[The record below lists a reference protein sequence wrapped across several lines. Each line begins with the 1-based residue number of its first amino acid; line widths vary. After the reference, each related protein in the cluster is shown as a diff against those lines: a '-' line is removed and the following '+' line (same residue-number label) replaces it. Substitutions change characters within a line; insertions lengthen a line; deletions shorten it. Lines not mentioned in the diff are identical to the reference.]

1 MGHVRLVW
9 CGVDRQKLVNT
20 ANMLDNNCSTEA
32 VRRRGQGAFATVLV
46 LLGLG
51 LQTQAADIKTG
62 LKAYWNFDTKSA
74 KDSVG
79 IYDGTETGSA
89 PVAYVA
95 GKGGFGQALVLD
107 GTDQYVEITGGEP
120 DDMAFTG
127 GSMSI
132 AGWFKVGTFD
142 KQWQALVAKGEGT
155 SWRVARRGGE
165 TGMAQ
170 AGGVGEGPAG
180 GAVDDGQWHQ
190 FVAISDVDAV
200 NFGTALYIDG
210 VQYTMNAS
218 APALA
223 ANGKRMMIGGNP
235 DSAGRNWSGEID
247 DVAVWDRVL
256 TEAEVTLL
264 YNKGAG
270 TPLSSLLGS
279 GPADTDK
286 DGMPDDWENQ
296 YGLNP
301 NDASDAA
308 KDANGNGISNLDE
321 YKLGLNPR
329 DVAKPTILSTKVT
342 ASFDTVIVTFSK
354 PLDAATA
361 TNVANYT
368 ITPALAVSAASLSK
382 GSVVTLTT
390 AKQTPGATAYTLK
403 VSNVKDVNGWTIA
416 ANSASSFYSYI
427 LTKSGMLKFSYWG
440 NISGAAPVDNLY
452 SDPRYPATP
461 DLVLGTFSFNSRD
474 AFPDD
479 SHENYG
485 ATIEGYITPAEAG
498 DYRFFLYSD
507 DSSQFF
513 LSTDD
518 KEANLQQVAEETG
531 CCNNFTEPDSPRT
544 SEPIALKAGTKY
556 FARLAYKEGG
566 GGDYGQ
572 VAWRKSTD
580 TTPAGSL
587 KPIAGKYLSSAVDLP
602 APAEGLFLTQTPAP
616 NATKVSP
623 VTSVT
628 IVHADGKTPWA
639 STNVTLKIDGNI
651 VAHTFTKDGT
661 LATIVYTPSSL
672 LASKTKHIVSLG
684 YSDPGAKAATLD
696 WTFETSAY
704 SGPVK
709 DAVKGYNA
717 LVLGSAVQ
725 TADKGGAS
733 GTVGDIAVDLTSKG
747 GPLQVVDAGF
757 LAAVNAAT
765 AANELSVSLWIK
777 KYDIADSSA
786 FWFSSPSQSRVFQ
799 AHTPWSNANIYFDTA
814 GCCDGATQRIN
825 AGIDTFPGYSGD
837 VTWWNNWRSY
847 VFTKK
852 ADHKQVWVDGQLF
865 LEGDNTG
872 ALSSDIN
879 QFMIGSDNAGG
890 GLMHGLVDDVAVY
903 SKALVAADIAALK
916 AGTKPTAL
924 PASAGLIAD
933 WDFNTAP
940 AGNAGLAV
948 GLVSAWSFDGNLND
962 GVGVHNGTA
971 KGTRPVSYV
980 AGRDGFGQAIKLNG
994 IVGGV
999 TNTDQYIDITGG
1011 NPADLDFAK
1020 GSVSIAGWFKVGGF
1034 DHDWQALISKGEGSS
1049 YRIARRGSAGTIAY
1063 AGGVGEG
1070 ADDVPAVNDG
1080 AWHQFVAVTD
1090 ASGKSFGTA
1099 LYLDGVLHS
1108 VNTNAAVLASNPTKH
1123 LFIGENPDSTGRQW
1137 NGEID
1142 DVGIWNRVLSATEVA
1157 ALWNSGAGLALSTL
1171 PKAPAPLT
1179 ATVARSG
1186 SNITIQWTP
1195 AGGTLESSASL
1206 GAGAAWTTVG
1216 TANPATV
1223 AIGAG
1228 NLYYRVRQ

>member
-1 MGHVRLVW
+1 MNANTQLISTLPPARSRFRVGLFAACV
-9 CGVDRQKLVNT
+9 GVMTVAASAATPLLNFEFNEGDT
-20 ANMLDNNCSTEA
+20 ANVKESIH
-32 VRRRGQGAFATVLV
+32 G
-46 LLGLG
+46 LLGTPSSTPPTSISDSPSGKAGDRAIQFEAGQNITVDDANTKMSLDQSDSSFT
-51 LQTQAADIKTG
+51 LQA
-62 LKAYWNFDTKSA
+62 WVNF
-74 KDSVG
+74 VG
-79 IYDGTETGSA
+79 NPASRAVFFYNN
-89 PVAYVA
+89 
-95 GKGGFGQALVLD
+95 
-107 GTDQYVEITGGEP
+107 
-120 DDMAFTG
+120 
-127 GSMSI
+127 
-132 AGWFKVGTFD
+132 
-142 KQWQALVAKGEGT
+142 
-155 SWRVARRGGE
+155 
-165 TGMAQ
+165 
-170 AGGVGEGPAG
+170 GPG
-180 GAVDDGQWHQ
+180 GAVSFSVNVDRTVFVTTLGILDASSVAAIPDDGKWHH
-190 FVAISDVDAV
+190 IAV
-200 NFGTALYIDG
+200 VHENGVELRYYVDG
-210 VQYTMNAS
+210 VLGDTKPYTSGVIFTRTQTSFVIGSEPGGGLQYVGGLDRLKVSTG
-218 APALA
+218 ALA
-223 ANGKRMMIGGNP
+223 ADQL
-235 DSAGRNWSGEID
+235 DSKAATG
-247 DVAVWDRVL
+247 DVAD
-256 TEAEVTLL
+256 A
-264 YNKGAG
+264 
-270 TPLSSLLGS
+270 
-279 GPADTDK
+279 DK
-286 DGMPDDWENQ
+286 DGMPDDWEVK

-301 NDASDAA
+301 GDASDAA
-308 KDANGNGISNLDE
+308 KDLNGNGISNLDE
-321 YKLGLNPR
+321 FKLGLDPR
-329 DVAKPTILSTKVT
+329 DVTKPTIVSAKVS
-342 ASFDTVIVTFSK
+342 ASFTTVVVTYSK
-354 PLDAATA
+354 SLDPASA
-361 TNVANYT
+361 TNVANYV
-368 ITPALAVSAASLSK
+368 IAPSLAVTAATVK
-382 GSVVTLTT
+382 GAVVTLTT
-390 AKQTPGATAYTLK
+390 APQTPGATAYTLT
-403 VSNVKDVNGWTIA
+403 VNNVKDVNNWSIA
-416 ANSASSFYSYI
+416 ANTKATVYSY
-427 LTKSGMLKFSYWG
+427 LMTRAGALKFSYWG
-440 NISGAAPVDNLY
+440 GITGTPVDNLY

-461 DLVLGTFSFNSRD
+461 DLTAAVYSFNSRD

-479 SHENYG
+479 THDNYG
-485 ATIEGYITPAEAG
+485 ATLEGYITPAEAG

-507 DSSQFF
+507 DAAQFF

-544 SEPIALKAGTKY
+544 SEPITLKAGSKY
-556 FARLAYKEGG
+556 FARLVYKEGG

-623 VTSVT
+623 ATKVTL
-628 IVHADGKTPWA
+628 VHMDGKTAWT
-639 STNVTLKIDGNI
+639 SNNVTLKFDGNI

-661 LATIVYTPSSL
+661 VATIVYTPSNL
-672 LASKTKHIVSLG
+672 LPSKTKHIVSLG

-717 LVLGSAVQ
+717 LVLGSAAQ

-733 GTVGDIAVDLTSKG
+733 GKAGDIAVDLTSKG

-1049 YRIARRGSAGTIAY
+1049 YRIARRGSAGNLAY

-1099 LYLDGVLHS
+1099 LYLDGVLHG
-1108 VNTNAAVLASNPTKH
+1108 VITNAAVLASNPTKH